1 MRRKAVLDADEFPPR
16 VDLCR
21 LSFIMESAHAYSTGR
36 QSADVAAEQAEQA
49 EQAER
54 LAADAAIL
62 QFQLW
67 WRSPRVI
74 FERWIE
80 RIYVFGFAY
89 GYKTGGSNYRF
100 GPSRSEPSRRTGAR
114 V

>member
-36 QSADVAAEQAEQA
+36 QSADVAAEQAE
-49 EQAER
+49 R
-54 LAADAAIL
+54 LAADAVIL
-62 QFQLW
+62 KFPLW
-67 WRSPRVI
+67 WRSPRAI

-80 RIYVFGFAY
+80 RVYAFGFAY